1 MRCNVFN
8 LEYDGA
14 FDFSINQVF
23 FVNNPK
29 TKNLEIATSGNTESM
44 DSTLF
49 TVYELSALLMSLFIP
64 VIPIMEAIF
73 IK

>member
-1 MRCNVFN
+1 MADHLIRHNVFN

-29 TKNLEIATSGNTESM
+29 TKNLEIATSGNTG
-44 DSTLF
+44 LNF
-49 TVYELSALLMSLFIP
+49 VYCL
-64 VIPIMEAIF
+64 
-73 IK
+73 